1 VGSASRFL
9 LTLAGCAVL
18 FAFAASVQ
26 AQAIAPVCSPVLDA
40 HEFVD
45 AWTAAVIGPANRD
58 RTCFRQLLT
67 ADARLTGAVPGKD
80 GYPSLVVESPEE
92 FIAWYQKHGTETFWE
107 RTLHSTVDVYDNV
120 ARVTRTYEVRPSP
133 AGPIQSRGIEDFQ
146 LVFDGHSWR
155 CFAMLWQDKVSGEP
169 LPPKYQP

>member
-1 VGSASRFL
+1 MGLAGE
-9 LTLAGCAVL
+9 LTLRLAGRAVL
-18 FAFAASVQ
+18 FAFAASMQ
-26 AQAIAPVCSPVLDA
+26 GQTAAPVCSPVLDA

-67 ADARLTGAVPGKD
+67 ADAHLTGAVPGKD

-92 FIAWYQKHGTETFWE
+92 FITWYQKHGSETFWE
-107 RTLHSTVDVYDNV
+107 RTLRSTVDVYDNV
-120 ARVTRTYEVRPSP
+120 ARVTRTYEVSSTP

-146 LVFDGHSWR
+146 LVFDGRTWR
-155 CFAMLWQDKVSGEP
+155 CFAMLWQDEVSGKP
-169 LPPKYQP
+169 MPPKYQP